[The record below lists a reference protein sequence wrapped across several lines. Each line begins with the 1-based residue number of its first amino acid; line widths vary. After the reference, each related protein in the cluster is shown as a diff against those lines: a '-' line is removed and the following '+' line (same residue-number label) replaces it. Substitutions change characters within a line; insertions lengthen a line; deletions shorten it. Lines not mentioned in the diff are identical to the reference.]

1 MGCLRFPIGL
11 GVGVLGGCVMGSG
24 VRTSWFGGLVGSVL
38 FMLGG
43 CLLLLTRWWVSWAT
57 SLCWLFVG
65 CRVGGGGGVAVECNG
80 FVFDVLSVVR
90 AVRFATHR
98 EPLL

>member
-1 MGCLRFPIGL
+1 M
-11 GVGVLGGCVMGSG
+11 
-24 VRTSWFGGLVGSVL
+24 
-38 FMLGG
+38 
-43 CLLLLTRWWVSWAT
+43 SWAT